1 MPKTNYLLFL
11 SCLFFLIFKIVS
23 IALTD
28 FDLFGD
34 EAQYWLWSKNL
45 DFGYY
50 SKPPLLSWT
59 IALVCSFFGNS
70 IFVIKMIS
78 ITIYCLTSYIIF
90 LISKKLLNNNKLAFL
105 SAVTF
110 FLMPAVSISSF
121 IVSTDILLILFWSLA
136 LLQILIIKEKPSK
149 INFILLGIFIGLAFL
164 AKYAAIYFIFCIII
178 MFFEK
183 EMRDIF
189 LKNKISFLY
198 CIIVI
203 SLIATPNI
211 IWNFNNGWLTLNHT
225 IDNAALNRTDINIV
239 GGLVFV
245 VSQILMVGPLIF
257 LFFCFGFVKN
267 LKYDFNTKFLIIFS
281 FPIFFIILIES
292 MLVKANANWAAVS
305 LVSFLILFVHTTFKF
320 NRKAIFLNN
329 MVNLVF
335 GLVIFFL
342 ISISSSNEPFK
353 RINGIT
359 SFANSLFQDNKKSI
373 NSLVVSDRILFS
385 NLSYILRNK
394 EIKIYTPFIPSS
406 KISHHFQITNSLS
419 PNFSKNFIFIGQQN
433 QIKYLKNKH
442 SVTLL
447 DTKRV
452 QFNNE
457 PIMIYEVV
465 F

>member
-11 SCLFFLIFKIVS
+11 LCLFFLIFKIIS
-23 IALTD
+23 IRLTD
-28 FDLFGD
+28 LDLFGD

-78 ITIYCLTSYIIF
+78 INLYCLISYVIF

-149 INFILLGIFIGLAFL
+149 INFILLGIFVGLSFL
-164 AKYAAIYFIFCIII
+164 AKYAAIYFMLCIII

-433 QIKYLKNKH
+433 QIKYLKT
-442 SVTLL
+442 STLSHFWIPREFSL
-447 DTKRV
+447 
-452 QFNNE
+452 
-457 PIMIYEVV
+457 IMNQ
-465 F
+465 